1 MVDPQQQQG
10 YPYPFRDQCI
20 AVSLMI
26 VRFYRGV
33 SVQPVSLPATYDK
46 QVSYKS
52 SHWNTALKSS
62 SPTPSYWRCFFF
74 TDAVIVVFIVDFF
87 PVKPLNGSRAPRYV
101 LV

>member
-46 QVSYKS
+46 QVSYVV
-52 SHWNTALKSS
+52 ALEYGIEIIL
-62 SPTPSYWRCFFF
+62 PYPELLALLFF
-74 TDAVIVVFIVDFF
+74 
-87 PVKPLNGSRAPRYV
+87 Y
-101 LV
+101 